1 MALFEIKDLK
11 NDTARKNYTRQRL
24 AEILKTAL
32 ENEFGAENVVYVP
45 KAIYPNDGGKIDSE
59 SIAVRVADIEDK
71 DGYIVDYVA
80 VISPQMKPHNTVV
93 RKDGKT
99 TLALNLDDIRDAV
112 ETIEGA
118 RRD

>member
-1 MALFEIKDLK
+1 MALFDLKDMK
-11 NDTARKNYTRQRL
+11 NDTARKNYTRQKL
-24 AEILKTAL
+24 AEIIKNAL
-32 ENEFGAENVVYVP
+32 IAEFGEDNVVYVP

-59 SIAVRVADIEDK
+59 SVAVRVADIEDK
-71 DGYIVDYVA
+71 DGYTVDYVA

-118 RRD
+118 KRE